1 MKKTILVMGAICM
14 PAMAFAQN
22 SNSISESSVR
32 IYGVGDLG
40 IAHYKT
46 AGKSK
51 TAMHSAS
58 AGSRLGFL
66 FSEDLGQGLKV
77 NARLEAG
84 INMDDGTSSSSN
96 GLTGRFWSRQ
106 AYIELENKAWGHV
119 RMGRLEGPIYTF
131 FPKFDPMLMPAMDA
145 WGVLTTLGARL
156 PGTASGTG
164 KSNGFLI
171 NPTQRTDNT
180 IGYASPKWNG
190 FQTKVAYSFN
200 EGQKTR
206 PKLFEWSVDYFNG
219 PLTLGALLVK
229 ASKTPGEGTTL
240 RTDSVTEYALGASYR
255 SGPVQPFLTYIHR
268 NKTDPTLGANGAVL
282 NGNSESVKLAG
293 AIVPVSERGNVR
305 ITFGKYSSGSPDSDA
320 KSYGVAYTYDVSK
333 SMTLLVAATR
343 LTQGSA
349 SKWPVFQSPVPD
361 AGKPVNGF
369 IVGTTVRF

>member
-1 MKKTILVMGAICM
+1 
-14 PAMAFAQN
+14 
-22 SNSISESSVR
+22 
-32 IYGVGDLG
+32 
-40 IAHYKT
+40 
-46 AGKSK
+46 
-51 TAMHSAS
+51 
-58 AGSRLGFL
+58 
-66 FSEDLGQGLKV
+66 
-77 NARLEAG
+77 
-84 INMDDGTSSSSN
+84 
-96 GLTGRFWSRQ
+96 
-106 AYIELENKAWGHV
+106 
-119 RMGRLEGPIYTF
+119 
-131 FPKFDPMLMPAMDA
+131 MLMPAMDA

-156 PGTASGTG
+156 PGTAHGQG

-305 ITFGKYSSGSPDSDA
+305 ITFGKYSSGNPDSDA
-320 KSYGVAYTYDVSK
+320 KSYGIAYTYDVSK

>member
-1 MKKTILVMGAICM
+1 MKKTILVMGAICAPLM
-14 PAMAFAQN
+14 TFAQN
-22 SNSISESSVR
+22 SNSISENSVR

-40 IAHYKT
+40 ITHYKT
-46 AGKSK
+46 SGTSK

-66 FSEDLGQGLKV
+66 AGEDLGQGLKV
-77 NARLEAG
+77 NVRLEAG

-106 AYIELENKAWGHV
+106 AYIELEDKAWGSV
-119 RMGRLEGPIYTF
+119 RMGRLEGPIYGF

-156 PGTASGTG
+156 PGTAAGNG
-164 KSNGFLI
+164 RSNGFLI

-190 FQTKVAYSFN
+190 LQAKVAYSFN

-206 PKLFEWSVDYFNG
+206 PKLLEASLDYFNG

-229 ASKTPGEGTTL
+229 ASKTPGDGTVQ

-255 SGPVQPFLTYIHR
+255 SGPFQPFVTYIHR
-268 NKTDPTLGANGAVL
+268 NKTDPTVATNGSVL
-282 NGNSESVKLAG
+282 NDRSESVKLVG
-293 AIVPVSERGNVR
+293 AIIPVSERGNVR
-305 ITFGKYSSGSPDSDA
+305 VTAGKYSSGSAKSDA

-333 SMTLLVAATR
+333 AMTLLVAATR
-343 LTQGSA
+343 LTQGA
-349 SKWPVFQSPVPD
+349 NADWPVFQSPRPI
-361 AGKPVNGF
+361 AGKAVNGF